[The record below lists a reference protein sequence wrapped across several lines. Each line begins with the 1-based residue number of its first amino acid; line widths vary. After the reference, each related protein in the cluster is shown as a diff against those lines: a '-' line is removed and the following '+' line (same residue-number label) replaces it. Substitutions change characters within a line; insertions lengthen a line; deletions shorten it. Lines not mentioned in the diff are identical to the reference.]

1 MLCYENYAFRFFY
14 VTMNKRADK
23 DKSIQE
29 VNVKSTDGRAIFSCF
44 QKPDGD
50 GPFPAVIF
58 IHGGLGDNQEYTRAM
73 LDWSLAKLLFQER
86 FVVFSTDYRVDLSGK
101 DIGDVVAAFKYVA
114 ELPFVDEQRI
124 AYFGDSHGAYL
135 AIMAATQTTPFALI
149 HGWGV
154 ADMADWY
161 RHIKNIPVSYYQ
173 RVSEDFEKFLGGTP
187 DQASEAYRL
196 ISPTAHIAHIKC
208 PILILHGEEDKEVPV
223 SHAHKLAEA
232 IEKAGGQHELKT
244 FKDAGHGLRSPQ
256 ARQKMDPV
264 VLEFI
269 KKLLN

>member
-1 MLCYENYAFRFFY
+1 MMKEN
-14 VTMNKRADK
+14 K

-29 VNVKSTDGRAIFSCF
+29 VNVKSADGTAFYCCF
-44 QKPDGD
+44 QKPEGG

-58 IHGGLGDNQEYTRAM
+58 IHGGLGDNPEYTRTM
-73 LDWSLAKLLFQER
+73 LDWSVAHLLFQER

-101 DIGDVVAAFKYVA
+101 DIGDVVAAFKFVA
-114 ELPFVDEQRI
+114 DLPFVDEQKI

-135 AIMAATQTTPFALI
+135 AIMAATQTNPFVLI

-161 RHIKNIPVSYYQ
+161 RHIKALPVSYYQ
-173 RVSEDFEKFLGGTP
+173 GVTEDFDKSLGGTP
-187 DQASEAYRL
+187 DQAPEAYRQ
-196 ISPTAHIAHIKC
+196 ISPTTHIAHIKC

-232 IEKAGGQHELKT
+232 IEKAGGEYALKI

-256 ARQKMDPV
+256 VRQEMDTF
-264 VLEFI
+264 VLKFLKRHH
-269 KKLLN
+269 KK

>member
-1 MLCYENYAFRFFY
+1 MCYENYAFRFFY

-23 DKSIQE
+23 DKDIQE
-29 VNVKSTDGRAIFSCF
+29 LDVKSADGRTIYSCF
-44 QKPDGD
+44 QKPEGN

-73 LDWSLAKLLFQER
+73 LDWSVVKLLFKEG
-86 FVVFSTDYRVDLSGK
+86 FIVFSTDYRVDLSGK
-101 DIGDVVAAFKYVA
+101 DIGDVVAAFKFAAKLPYVN
-114 ELPFVDEQRI
+114 EKKI

-135 AIMAATQTTPFALI
+135 AIMAAIQTNPFALI

-173 RVSEDFEKFLGGTP
+173 RVSEDFKKSLGGTP
-187 DQASEAYRL
+187 DQAPEAYRL
-196 ISPTAHIAHIKC
+196 ISPTTHIARIKC

-244 FKDAGHGLRSPQ
+244 FKNAGHGLRSFE
-256 ARQKMDPV
+256 ARQKMDS
-264 VLEFI
+264 LALKFLKRHH
-269 KKLLN
+269 KK